1 MKTILTVLHGLFI
14 LSSGLIMG
22 QQQDKIYGKPLI
34 VLTERNP
41 WATVIGS
48 DVPTFAMYE
57 NGQII
62 YKKQEN
68 EQLKFYEVRLTKEE
82 LQEVIK
88 SFLILESIYKL
99 DDRISLSY
107 STDQPSN
114 HLFLNIDLKKTIIVY
129 GNLDKQS
136 KDRQKAP
143 EQLLTVYDNIK
154 NYKNSSAKEWLP
166 ARVEV
171 IFWDYKY
178 AATSRPWPKEFP
190 DLNSN
195 STLKSNSDS
204 YSVFIDR
211 KLFEPFKKFYL
222 SMEEKQA
229 VEINNRKMAIS
240 YRFPFPN
247 IK

>member
-1 MKTILTVLHGLFI
+1 MKTIQTVLLGFFI
-14 LSSGLIMG
+14 LSSGLAMG

-41 WATVIGS
+41 WAMVIGA

-57 NGQII
+57 SGHII
-62 YKKQEN
+62 YKKEEN
-68 EQLKFYEVRLTKEE
+68 GQLKFYEARLTAEE

-88 SFLILESIYKL
+88 SFLISESIYKL
-99 DDRISLSY
+99 DNRISLSN

-114 HLFLNIDLKKTIIVY
+114 NFFLNIDLKKTIIVY
-129 GNLDKQS
+129 GNLAKQS

-143 EQLLTVYDNIK
+143 VQLLTVYDNIK

-166 ARVEV
+166 ERIEV

-178 AATSRPWPKEFP
+178 APKSRPWPKEFP
-190 DLNSN
+190 DLNSL
-195 STLKSNSDS
+195 STVKSNSDS

-247 IK
+247 LK